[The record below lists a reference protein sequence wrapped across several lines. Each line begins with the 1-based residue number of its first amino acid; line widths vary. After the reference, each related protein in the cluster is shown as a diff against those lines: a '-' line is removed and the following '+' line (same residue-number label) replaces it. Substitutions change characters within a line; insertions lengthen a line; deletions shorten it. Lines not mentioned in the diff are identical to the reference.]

1 MTAWLCGDAHASN
14 FGLYAS
20 PERLLVMAINDFDE
34 TLVGPWE
41 WDLKRPV
48 ASLILASGER
58 RAAPRTT
65 PPPGRHRLRQ
75 DLPCALRELAALP
88 VLNAFY
94 LTTDEKTVTRFDVGD
109 FVSLGSVG
117 RRS

>member
-1 MTAWLCGDAHASN
+1 VTAWICGDARASN

-20 PERLLVMAINDFDE
+20 PERLLVMDINDFDE

-41 WDLKRPV
+41 WDLERPV
-48 ASLILASGER
+48 ASIILASGEAGSTEDY
-58 RAAPRTT
+58 AATRPPRPPRTYR
-65 PPPGRHRLRQ
+65 P
-75 DLPCALRELAALP
+75 ALRELAALP